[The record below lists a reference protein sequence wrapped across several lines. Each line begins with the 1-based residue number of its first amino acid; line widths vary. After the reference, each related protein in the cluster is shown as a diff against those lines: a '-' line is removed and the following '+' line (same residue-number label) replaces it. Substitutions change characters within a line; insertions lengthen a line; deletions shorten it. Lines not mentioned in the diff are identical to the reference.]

1 MNYIYDIILNF
12 QEVIYDFYEWNQTD
26 SISHIRKIPVF
37 KVNSRDL
44 YTIWNYDVI
53 FDTSFL
59 EKIKNKTEIFAGK
72 SIKNLEYAFLLCDGI
87 NVLATKVDKNHNLFS
102 KLLLEEEME
111 VTESISRVKE
121 MDISY
126 HIKQPKKEVSFLTR
140 EEVEREN
147 YVKNELKLLEKRG
160 ETEKLEY
167 LYFECFGEK
176 DFNMKKLY
184 QSSTYPKLYQVLKL
198 IQINK

>member
-12 QEVIYDFYEWNQTD
+12 QEVIYDFYEWNKSD
-26 SISHIRKIPVF
+26 ILSHVRKIPVF

-44 YTIWNYDVI
+44 YTIWNYDVA
-53 FDTSFL
+53 FDVSFL

-72 SIKNLEYAFLLCDGI
+72 SIKNLEYAFILCDGI
-87 NVLATKVDKNHNLFS
+87 NVLAIKIDKNHNFFS
-102 KLLLEEEME
+102 KLMLEEETE
-111 VTESISRVKE
+111 VTDSMMRMKE
-121 MDISY
+121 MEISY
-126 HIKQPKKEVSFLTR
+126 HIKQLKKELSFLTR
-140 EEVEREN
+140 EEKEREN
-147 YVKNELKLLEKRG
+147 FVKKELKLLEKKG
-160 ETEKLEY
+160 EMEKLQY